1 MKKRT
6 IIILSIIT
14 LILTFIFAEIFS
26 IYHFGNVPTLL
37 TSLNLI
43 SIYVI
48 FAIFEYL
55 LISTTYVIRKLIK
68 KEKIGI
74 KKITGLILLFIALL
88 LVLLF
93 SVVVNAD
100 YLNWYM
106 YSSPFYLNVI
116 VRSVEFLLPSIIL
129 IVVSIILFKK
139 SNIDYNFQR
148 KYYYE
153 KEDNNYI

>member
-26 IYHFGNVPTLL
+26 IYHFGSIPTLL
-37 TSLNLI
+37 TTSYLI
-43 SIYVI
+43 II
-48 FAIFEYL
+48 FSIFEYL
-55 LISTTYVIRKLIK
+55 LISITYVIRKLIK

-74 KKITGLILLFIALL
+74 KKIIGLILLFIALL

-93 SVVVNAD
+93 LVVIEVD
-100 YLNWYM
+100 YLHWYM

-116 VRSVEFLLPSIIL
+116 VKSIMYLLPSIIL
-129 IVVSIILFKK
+129 IIVSALLMKK
-139 SNIDYNFQR
+139 
-148 KYYYE
+148 K
-153 KEDNNYI
+153 K

>member
-55 LISTTYVIRKLIK
+55 LISITYVIRKLIK

-74 KKITGLILLFIALL
+74 KKIIGLILLFVALL

-93 SVVVNAD
+93 
-100 YLNWYM
+100 
-106 YSSPFYLNVI
+106 
-116 VRSVEFLLPSIIL
+116 L
-129 IVVSIILFKK
+129 IVV
-139 SNIDYNFQR
+139 NVDYLH
-148 KYYYE
+148 
-153 KEDNNYI
+153 